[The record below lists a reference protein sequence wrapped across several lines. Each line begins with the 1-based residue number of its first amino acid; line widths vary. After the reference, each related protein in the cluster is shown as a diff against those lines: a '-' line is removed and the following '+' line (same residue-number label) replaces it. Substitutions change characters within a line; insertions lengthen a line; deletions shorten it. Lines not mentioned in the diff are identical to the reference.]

1 MTPHFPDHLP
11 SPAPSR
17 RSAHPQPLSPRQLAS
32 ATLVGLALLLG
43 ACTDKAPPAAPRGP
57 ASVGV
62 VTLKAERQTV
72 TTELPGRTSAY
83 LSAEIRPQVGGIVQQ
98 RLFTEGAQVK
108 AGQALY
114 QLDASGYQVALASAE
129 ASVAKAQ
136 ASVGTA
142 EVNAR
147 RNAELVKIDAV
158 SRQVSDDS
166 QAALVQAR
174 SDLAVARAALDNAR
188 INLGYTRIKAP
199 IAGRTTTSTVTP
211 GALVTAN
218 QAAALT
224 TIAQLDPLYVDVT
237 QSSTEVLRLKNDLAR
252 GRIQKS
258 GQAEAPITLQL
269 EDGSRYPHAGK
280 LQFAGVSVNPGTGAV
295 TLRAV
300 VPNPDGLLMP
310 GMYVRAVLQTGFNEQ
325 ALLVPQQ
332 SVNRDTAG
340 NASVLLVNAED
351 KIERRKIT
359 VDTAVGNRWLVGSG
373 LAAGERVVVEGFQR
387 IKPGDSVRPTE
398 VAPKPMAATA
408 SAAAAPA
415 PASAAGPASA
425 PAAPAALAASAA
437 R

>member
-1 MTPHFPDHLP
+1 MTPHFTAHLP
-11 SPAPSR
+11 TPAPSP
-17 RSAHPQPLSPRQLAS
+17 RSAHLQPFSPRLLTWVALA
-32 ATLVGLALLLG
+32 GLALLLG

-98 RLFTEGAQVK
+98 RLFTEGALVK
-108 AGQALY
+108 AGQPLY
-114 QLDASGYQVALASAE
+114 QLDASGYQVAVASAE

-174 SDLAVARAALDNAR
+174 SDLAVARAALENAR

-199 IAGRTTTSTVTP
+199 ISGRTTTSTVTP

-218 QAAALT
+218 QTAALT

-258 GQAEAPITLQL
+258 GEAEAPITLQL
-269 EDGSRYPHAGK
+269 EDGSRYPHKGK
-280 LQFAGVSVNPGTGAV
+280 LQFAGVNVNPGTGAV

-310 GMYVRAVLQTGFNEQ
+310 GMYVRAVLQTGINEQ

-332 SVNRDTAG
+332 GVNRDTAG
-340 NASVLLVNAED
+340 NASVLVVNAED

-359 VDTAVGNRWLVGSG
+359 VDAAIGNRWQVGSG

-387 IKPGDSVRPTE
+387 IKPGDSVKPTE
-398 VAPKPMAATA
+398 VAPKPMAAA
-408 SAAAAPA
+408 A

-425 PAAPAALAASAA
+425 PAAATAPAASAA